1 MQCYNSYNNC
11 WYRKDKGSTS
21 KDEGENL
28 ARQDSDD
35 SEGGM
40 VVMAVVADNHV
51 ESKIW
56 FLDSCCSNH
65 MTGRKEWLKDF
76 DESKK
81 SKVKL
86 TDNSLLQEEGTDN
99 IVFKMCN
106 GGKVMV
112 KDVLYI
118 PGIKCNL
125 LSVGQPVEKGFSFGS
140 RNKSA

>member
-1 MQCYNSYNNC
+1 MAKNC

-56 FLDSCCSNH
+56 FLDSGCSNH
-65 MTGRKEWLKDF
+65 MTGRKEWLADF

-86 TDNSLLQEEGTDN
+86 ADNSCKQE
-99 IVFKMCN
+99 
-106 GGKVMV
+106 
-112 KDVLYI
+112 VL
-118 PGIKCNL
+118 
-125 LSVGQPVEKGFSFGS
+125 
-140 RNKSA
+140 AT